1 MSAARVLSRAGCLVA
16 PALLFSALSG
26 ASAATPSGVQLPNP
40 LRGMAQGQ
48 SVALEGRVQVLVE
61 EHAGGRT
68 VTRHFL
74 QTGRGRVELRSSGRA
89 LDVDGGN
96 RIRVQGQVNGE
107 MLTLSPS
114 PSSVQ
119 VTAAA
124 VLPAALGEQRV
135 AVILVNFQDDTSKPI
150 TRDAAHTLVF
160 TTVNNFYR
168 ASSFDQ
174 TWLAGTTFDWVTVPF
189 SKGTCIDG
197 MQIAAEADK
206 AVAAAGGN
214 LTGYNRKVYMFPK
227 NACSWTGLALVNENP
242 SMAWINGS
250 FSLKSVGH
258 ELGHNLGLRHAH
270 ALDCDTSPTG
280 NTCTTLPYG
289 DAADLMGNVRSGD
302 FSPYAKERLGWLN
315 DGVSPPILTADRSGR
330 YTIEPYASAS
340 VGAKAIRVP
349 RGVDANGKPLWFYLE
364 HRLPVGVDATLDGV
378 GNLAQG
384 VMVRTVTEGDGDS
397 IHQIDM
403 TPNSASGSTADLSD
417 GALTVGRGY
426 TDPLTGHSIT
436 VASVSASGAVVDV
449 SFAGTPV
456 APAPAPAPA
465 PTCSGATP
473 LMAQAASSTTGAPL
487 NYVITLRGV
496 STGCAATAFSVAASM
511 PLGWAGVQVG
521 GSPKL
526 GPWTASGNMLEI
538 IGSMRG
544 GNAGSHQQRMSR
556 LRANVLA
563 ASAAAE

>member
-1 MSAARVLSRAGCLVA
+1 MSVARALSRAGCLVA
-16 PALLFSALSG
+16 PALLFAALSG
-26 ASAATPSGVQLPNP
+26 ASVAQPGAKWPNP

-61 EHAGGRT
+61 EHPGGRT

-74 QTGRGRVELRSSGRA
+74 QTGRGRVELQSSDRQ

-150 TRDAAHTLVF
+150 SRDAAHTLVF

-168 ASSFDQ
+168 KSSFDQ

-242 SMAWINGS
+242 SMAWINGA
-250 FSLKSVGH
+250 FTLKSVGH

-270 ALDCDTSPTG
+270 ALDCDASPTG
-280 NTCTTLPYG
+280 NACTTLPYG
-289 DAADLMGNVRSGD
+289 DAADLMGNVRTGD

-364 HRLPVGVDATLDGV
+364 HRLPVGVDTALDGV

-384 VMVRTVTEGDGDS
+384 VMVRTVVEGDGDS

-403 TPNSASGSTADLSD
+403 TPNSVSGSTADLSD
-417 GALTVGRGY
+417 GALTVGRSY

-436 VASVSASGAVVDV
+436 VASVSATGAVVDV

-456 APAPAPAPA
+456 APAPAPV
-465 PTCSGATP
+465 PTPVCSGATP
-473 LMAQAASSTTGAPL
+473 MMAQAASSTTGNPL
-487 NYVITLRGV
+487 NYVITLHNASG
-496 STGCAATAFSVAASM
+496 GCAAKAFSVAASM
-511 PLGWAGVQVG
+511 PLAWAGVQVG
-521 GSPKL
+521 AGPRL
-526 GPWTASGNMLEI
+526 GPWAAGGNMLEI
-538 IGSMRG
+538 IGTMRG
-544 GNAGSHQQRMSR
+544 SAPGSHRQRMGQ
-556 LRANVLA
+556 LRANMLA
-563 ASAAAE
+563 ASATLAE